1 MACRIGISR
10 YPYTRIQHWKDKERH
25 TYSKILAEK
34 LTYKQAS
41 NVEKEEATARAC
53 ISNPGGDPGTDRYKH
68 VWSVYYVSGGTIS

>member
-1 MACRIGISR
+1 MACRIGISK
-10 YPYTRIQHWKDKERH
+10 YPNSRIKHWKDKEGH

-41 NVEKEEATARAC
+41 ELEKKEAIARAC
-53 ISNPGGDPGTDRYKH
+53 TSHLGGDPGDDRYKH